1 MRAHYNAAQ
10 RDTGKMNE
18 SSGNSPL
25 SSEQLIY
32 LEFNGGD
39 NLSYRGE
46 LLSLDGISVESSG
59 SPPDGSTVWSN
70 G

>member
-1 MRAHYNAAQ
+1 
-10 RDTGKMNE
+10 MNE
-18 SSGNSPL
+18 SSGSGPL

-70 G
+70 D